1 MEISY
6 QQLKKTIYISL
17 SVLGFVFLLCG
28 FIFDQLR
35 ASCPEPISMDIAATD
50 LALVGIL
57 CLCFGCTTYF
67 LRDDPDIW
75 R

>member
-1 MEISY
+1 VDISY
-6 QQLKKTIYISL
+6 QQLKKTIYISM
-17 SVLGFVFLLCG
+17 SVLGAVFLLGG

-35 ASCPEPISMDIAATD
+35 SSSPEPISMDIAATV
-50 LALVGIL
+50 LALVGTL
-57 CLCFGCTTYF
+57 CLCFGCATYL